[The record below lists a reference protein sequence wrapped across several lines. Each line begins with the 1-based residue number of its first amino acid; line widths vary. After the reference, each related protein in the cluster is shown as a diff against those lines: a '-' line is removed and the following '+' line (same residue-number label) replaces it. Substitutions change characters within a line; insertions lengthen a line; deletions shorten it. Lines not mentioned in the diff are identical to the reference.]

1 MGYKSYLRKETKLA
15 GIELS
20 AEDLAMCDRI
30 FEIVDAQGHSGGSM
44 GILNSYLRRF
54 ESPAAATEGQK
65 QIFRAADVSDGLVL
79 DAFQVLD
86 GLSMSHATKLV
97 GLIVRV
103 LRFEPLSPLTGD
115 DSEWMSLDC
124 DREQSQNRRLSSV
137 FRNNVTGHAY
147 WLDGHG
153 VNYPRPWGFAKSWH
167 GHNRPRNI
175 QFPLEMPVETQ
186 NHYYTDETL
195 SQRVVLDSVS
205 HRGHLSNQLLATSR
219 GIDTTPRLNVQLE
232 ACDVETR
239 SEALE
244 KALEMIMQCWHELKE
259 QRYPAELHHVLLS
272 QLDSLDYREE
282 DECDTAPRE
291 LYGVKF
297 AVCDIAH
304 ISHVIA
310 QLPFD
315 FVIDGDLITCEHNG
329 TFQLLPVMFPSL
341 GFTEWQDSGFLA
353 VRWVD
358 DLNKTKAV
366 YLNILRDNQCE
377 EIAGDQDDWLWNF
390 RRRNGLPHPERKLAN
405 GVEPVRCAETPANAS
420 RCIKA
425 DNTIEPLNGT
435 HTDPADVDET
445 E

>member
-1 MGYKSYLRKETKLA
+1 MGYKSYLRNEMKLA
-15 GIELS
+15 GIELT
-20 AEDLAMCDRI
+20 AEDLAKCDRI
-30 FEIVDAQGHSGGSM
+30 FEIVDSQGHSGGSM

-54 ESPAAATEGQK
+54 ESPAAAADGQK

-103 LRFEPLSPLTGD
+103 LRFEPLSALTGD
-115 DSEWMSLDC
+115 DSEWMSLGC
-124 DREQSQNRRLSSV
+124 DDNKVLQNRRLSSV
-137 FRNNVTGHAY
+137 FRNNVTGQAY
-147 WLDGHG
+147 WLDGHS
-153 VNYPRPWGFAKSWH
+153 VNYPRPWGFAKNWR
-167 GHNRPRNI
+167 GHNRPRNV

-205 HRGHLSNQLLATSR
+205 HRGYLSNQLLATAR

-282 DECDTAPRE
+282 DECETAPRE

-366 YLNILRDNQCE
+366 YLNVLRDNQCE

-390 RRRNGLPHPERKLAN
+390 RRQNGIPHPARKLAN
-405 GVEPVRCAETPANAS
+405 GVEPIRCAETPATAS
-420 RCIKA
+420 
-425 DNTIEPLNGT
+425 NF
-435 HTDPADVDET
+435 TDPADVDET